1 MKAQPIMTQMK
12 LFRSEL
18 YQSFA
23 YNADALMELIDA
35 LSSTTTARSVVE
47 LSLEACFRRQYGSVY
62 TAINKFFQV
71 TDVSKAAEER
81 RQQEQRILALIA
93 RQITVPEKQAYWLF
107 GTDATSAPRKFS
119 RTLEDR
125 GFVHQSNMLKGNKPV
140 TIGHQY
146 SILAHLPEKAQ
157 PGDPPWVVPLV
168 ARRITTEE
176 LESTVGAEHLESL
189 LGDEELPWHGKLCIH
204 VGDTRY
210 STPAYL
216 FQAAQYEYLITIS
229 RMRSNRTLYR
239 QPEPVVGKRAVG
251 HPNWYGERFSLKEPD
266 TWHPPDKEVS
276 LPHTTRQGRSYTINI
291 QCWYDLL
298 MPGKKKCPMHK
309 HPFTLVR
316 VCWLDED
323 GKPLF
328 IRPIWV
334 IVCGKRR
341 AELSLDQI
349 QQAYRQRSDL
359 EHFNRFCKQR
369 LLMTRCQTPEV
380 RREENWWQLV
390 QLAYVQLYL
399 ARELSEGLPRPW
411 ERYLPKS
418 AETVASP
425 SAVQREFSRI
435 IRQLGTL
442 ANVPQPRG
450 YSPGRA
456 KGTRLKSRIRSPVVK
471 KS

>member
-1 MKAQPIMTQMK
+1 
-12 LFRSEL
+12 
-18 YQSFA
+18 
-23 YNADALMELIDA
+23 
-35 LSSTTTARSVVE
+35 
-47 LSLEACFRRQYGSVY
+47 
-62 TAINKFFQV
+62 
-71 TDVSKAAEER
+71 
-81 RQQEQRILALIA
+81 
-93 RQITVPEKQAYWLF
+93 
-107 GTDATSAPRKFS
+107 
-119 RTLEDR
+119 
-125 GFVHQSNMLKGNKPV
+125 
-140 TIGHQY
+140 
-146 SILAHLPEKAQ
+146 
-157 PGDPPWVVPLV
+157 
-168 ARRITTEE
+168 
-176 LESTVGAEHLESL
+176 
-189 LGDEELPWHGKLCIH
+189 
-204 VGDTRY
+204 
-210 STPAYL
+210 
-216 FQAAQYEYLITIS
+216 
-229 RMRSNRTLYR
+229 
-239 QPEPVVGKRAVG
+239 
-251 HPNWYGERFSLKEPD
+251 
-266 TWHPPDKEVS
+266 
-276 LPHTTRQGRSYTINI
+276 
-291 QCWYDLL
+291 
-298 MPGKKKCPMHK
+298 MHK

-328 IRPIWV
+328 TRPIWV
-334 IVCGKRR
+334 IVYGKRR

-399 ARELSEGLPRPW
+399 ARELAEGLPRPW